1 MYLFNHLF
9 IYRSIYLFMPRGL
22 VATSLIFHFDISRPL
37 AAIFARKEDP
47 PKRIVDSDLEFVDS
61 VRELPSNVTF
71 CVF

>member
-1 MYLFNHLF
+1 
-9 IYRSIYLFMPRGL
+9 MPRGL

-47 PKRIVDSDLEFVDS
+47 PTRIVDSDLEFVDS

>member
-1 MYLFNHLF
+1 
-9 IYRSIYLFMPRGL
+9 MPRGL

-47 PKRIVDSDLEFVDS
+47 PTRIVDSVL
-61 VRELPSNVTF
+61 ELPSNVIF